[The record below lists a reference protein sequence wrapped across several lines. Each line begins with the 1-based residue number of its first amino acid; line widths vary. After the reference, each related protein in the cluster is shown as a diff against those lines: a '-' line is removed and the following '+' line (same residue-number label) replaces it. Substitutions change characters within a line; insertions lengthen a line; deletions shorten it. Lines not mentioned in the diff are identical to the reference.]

1 LRVVRPR
8 LEALLAAVVMSFAL
22 HAPAAG
28 GADPGRWRATGVS
41 RIPLEYFQGMASDP
55 RRSLWFDG
63 LFNGLYRTD
72 ANLRERRRND
82 VIIPVGVT
90 AREGYNHVGDIS
102 WDAREGGRILLPLE
116 CFYPGRPGGANS
128 CGTGS
133 IGVADPHTLGWRYY
147 VKLDPAEIPK
157 AMWAEVSPDGRL
169 VWTSAGDDLLAYR
182 ASAVTRARAAP
193 GAAPIRAVRRLA
205 GAAPTSGITG
215 AAFYADRLML
225 AGQDDTLFRV
235 WSVDLETG
243 ARRLEIER
251 TIFGESEGLDVV
263 NALGGTLH
271 WIITPFD
278 PAGRPPTYAPPG
290 NALLHFVSRTPR
302 DRLRLAVEPRR
313 VVVGRSARVTFTAT
327 VNGAPA
333 TGAVVRFRDRLGRTS
348 AAGVT
353 RFAVALRRPG
363 QYLARATRADL
374 RPATVAV
381 RAVAPAS
388 CARAS
393 C

>member
-1 LRVVRPR
+1 
-8 LEALLAAVVMSFAL
+8 M
-22 HAPAAG
+22 
-28 GADPGRWRATGVS
+28 S

-82 VIIPVGVT
+82 VVIPPGVT

-133 IGVADPHTLGWRYY
+133 IGVADPRTLGWRYY

-169 VWTSAGDDLLAYR
+169 VWTSSGDDLLAYR
-182 ASAVTRARAAP
+182 ASDVTRARAAP
-193 GAAPIRAVRRLA
+193 GAAPIRAARRLA

-215 AAFYADRLML
+215 AAFYGDRLML
-225 AGQDDTLFRV
+225 AGQADTLFRV
-235 WSVDLETG
+235 WSVDLATG

-263 NALGGTLH
+263 DALGGTLH

-313 VVVGRSARVTFTAT
+313 VVVRGSARLTFTAT
-327 VNGAPA
+327 ANGAPA
-333 TGAVVRFRDRLGRTS
+333 AGAVVRFRGRLERTS
-348 AAGVT
+348 AAGVA
-353 RFAVALRRPG
+353 RFTVALRRPG

-388 CARAS
+388 CARAF

>member
-1 LRVVRPR
+1 M
-8 LEALLAAVVMSFAL
+8 LAAVVVSTAL
-22 HAPAAG
+22 LAPPAG
-28 GADPGRWRATGVS
+28 AEDPGRWRATGVS

-82 VIIPVGVT
+82 VVIPPGVT

-133 IGVADPHTLGWRYY
+133 IGVADPRTLGWRYY

-169 VWTSAGDDLLAYR
+169 VWTSSGDDLLAYR
-182 ASAVTRARAAP
+182 ASDVTRARAAP
-193 GAAPIRAVRRLA
+193 GAAPIRAARRLA

-215 AAFYADRLML
+215 AAFYGDRLML
-225 AGQDDTLFRV
+225 AGQADTLFRV
-235 WSVDLETG
+235 WSVDLATG

-263 NALGGTLH
+263 DALGGTLH

-313 VVVGRSARVTFTAT
+313 VVVRGSARLTFTAT
-327 VNGAPA
+327 ANGAPA
-333 TGAVVRFRDRLGRTS
+333 AGAVVRFRGRLERTS
-348 AAGVT
+348 AAGVA
-353 RFAVALRRPG
+353 RFTVALRRPG

-374 RPATVAV
+374 RPATVSV

-388 CARAS
+388 CARAF